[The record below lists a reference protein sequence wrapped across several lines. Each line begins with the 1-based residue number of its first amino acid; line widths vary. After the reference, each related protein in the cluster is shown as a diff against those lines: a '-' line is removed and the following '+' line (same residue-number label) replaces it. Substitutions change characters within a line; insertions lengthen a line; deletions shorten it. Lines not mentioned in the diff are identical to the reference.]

1 MSMSRQATIE
11 RTTSETDISVKLN
24 VDGKGDS
31 RIDTGVGF
39 FDHMLTLFAKHG
51 FFDLEIDAK
60 GDLEVDGHHTVED
73 VGICLGKAFNDA
85 LGDKEGII
93 RYGFYILPMNE
104 ALATVSVDISGR
116 PFLAYNMDLSAQ
128 HIGGFDTDL
137 THEFFQAF
145 ITNAGVTLHIRLQA
159 GANPHH
165 VIEAVFKGFGKA
177 IDQATSQDSRIAGV
191 QSTKGTLE

>member
-1 MSMSRQATIE
+1 MSRRANIE
-11 RTTSETDISVKLN
+11 RTTSETDITIKLDI
-24 VDGKGDS
+24 DGKGDS
-31 RIDTGVGF
+31 KIDTGVGF

-51 FFDLEIDAK
+51 FFDLEVSAK

-73 VGICLGKAFNDA
+73 VGICLGKAFSEA
-85 LGDKEGII
+85 LGDKAGIT
-93 RYGFYILPMNE
+93 RYGFFILPMNE
-104 ALATVSVDISGR
+104 ALATVSLDISGR
-116 PFLAYNMDLSAQ
+116 PFLAYNMDLSAS

-159 GANPHH
+159 GTNPHH

-177 IDQATSQDSRIAGV
+177 MDKACELDPRITGV
-191 QSTKGTLE
+191 QSTKGMLE